1 MKVLKKVS
9 SSLVLA
15 TMLMGGGNLFALS
28 EGNEYIT
35 LSTPIPNAQNS
46 VYEVWSYRCTHCY
59 SHHKAKTM
67 EKIQAAFP
75 DVKVG
80 YLLVKTMGDYGKQ
93 AAEVLAYAQ
102 NEDEKAGRKVADA
115 HSLHHKVSDAYFS
128 AYFKKNQRWGN
139 GAEPDKFYETGLKAL
154 GIDKAKLDE
163 FLATPK
169 AQEIIASYEIAD
181 PISKNFGTPGFVVNG
196 KYEVNIS
203 KIGSPE
209 ALVEVIKE
217 LLSM

>member
-1 MKVLKKVS
+1 MKILKKVS

-15 TMLMGGGNLFALS
+15 SMLMGGGNLFALT
-28 EGNEYIT
+28 EGNEYIK
-35 LSTPIPNAQNS
+35 LSTPIPNASNS
-46 VYEVWSYRCTHCY
+46 VYEIWSYRCTHCY

-67 EKIQAAFP
+67 EKIQATFP

-102 NEDEKAGRKVADA
+102 NEDEKAGRKLANA
-115 HSLHHKVSDAYFS
+115 NSLHHKVSEAYFT
-128 AYFKKNQRWGN
+128 AYFKKNQRWDN
-139 GAEPDKFYETGLKAL
+139 GASPDKFYDVGLKAL
-154 GIDKAKLDE
+154 GISKADLDN
-163 FLATPK
+163 FVNTAK
-169 AQEIIASYEIAD
+169 GKEIIASYDVAD

-203 KIGSPE
+203 KISSPE
-209 ALVEVIKE
+209 ALIEVIKE

>member
-1 MKVLKKVS
+1 M
-9 SSLVLA
+9 
-15 TMLMGGGNLFALS
+15 
-28 EGNEYIT
+28 
-35 LSTPIPNAQNS
+35 PNAQNS